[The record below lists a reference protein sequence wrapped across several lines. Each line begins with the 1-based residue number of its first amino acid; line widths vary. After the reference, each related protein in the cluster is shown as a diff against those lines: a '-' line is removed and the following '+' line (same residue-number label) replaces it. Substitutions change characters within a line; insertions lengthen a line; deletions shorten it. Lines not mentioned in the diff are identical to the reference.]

1 MEDKEFQK
9 ILKKSRYRQTR
20 KILITLICIL
30 LPFVIGS
37 LAYMYIYNYNPLEEE
52 KVPGVKNNQIVST
65 EEDLGAAVLLFDYLG
80 QVKLNA
86 EANKM
91 TFYVDYYEKDKLIS
105 HSEYFSAEAEEEG
118 MMSGKFIF
126 GIPTND
132 NHLLAS
138 FMTNDGKLGAQK
150 ELENY
155 NPHNEGIFW
164 SSKNEI
170 YANQNIIKNQKMYLF
185 YLGQTNR
192 IYSEIEENIKPE
204 NLKNVDQSFV
214 LYLIFE

>member
-20 KILITLICIL
+20 KIILIIACML
-30 LPFVIGS
+30 LPLIIGS
-37 LAYMYIYNYNPLEEE
+37 LAYMYIYNYNPFEKE
-52 KVPGVKNNQIVST
+52 KVIGVKNNQIVSM
-65 EEDLGAAVLLFDYLG
+65 EEDLGAAVLLFDHLG

-105 HSEYFSAEAEEEG
+105 HSEYFSTEAKKEG
-118 MMSGKFIF
+118 IMSGKFIF

-138 FMTNDGKLGAQK
+138 FMTNDGKIGAQK

-155 NPHNEGIFW
+155 TPHKEGILW

-170 YANQNIIKNQKMYLF
+170 YENQNIIKNQKMYLF
-185 YLGQTNR
+185 YLGQTER
-192 IYSEIEENIKPE
+192 IYSEIEENIKSE

-214 LYLIFE
+214 LYLVFE